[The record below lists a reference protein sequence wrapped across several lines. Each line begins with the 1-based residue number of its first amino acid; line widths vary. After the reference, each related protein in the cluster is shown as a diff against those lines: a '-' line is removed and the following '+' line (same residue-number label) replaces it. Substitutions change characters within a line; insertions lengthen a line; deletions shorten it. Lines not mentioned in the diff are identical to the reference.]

1 MTRRSTNVKLV
12 QEKEILQSEPALSS
26 PLIVGIFFI
35 IIKIVIIENF
45 YVAVPP
51 KNIEILNHHSG
62 SKIEV
67 KENEEVEI
75 ACKVSNAKPKARIF
89 WYRNNVAFSPGLGE

>member
-1 MTRRSTNVKLV
+1 M
-12 QEKEILQSEPALSS
+12 
-26 PLIVGIFFI
+26 
-35 IIKIVIIENF
+35 ENF
-45 YVAVPP
+45 YLFLVPP
-51 KNIEILNHHSG
+51 TSIEILNHLSG

-89 WYRNNVAFSPGLGE
+89 WYRNNVAFKPGLGEYRLLLRKLGLRGISILSNLRLIFLNLKVWI